1 MTKNYL
7 TGVLSAFVMCM
18 MFVFTVKAAEE
29 AGKTTLDNL
38 QAAFNGESN
47 AKVRYEAFA
56 AKADAEGYKSVA
68 SLYRATSKSEGIHA
82 AKHAE
87 MIKKAGAEPKATI
100 EKPDV
105 KSTKENL
112 EASIKGETY
121 EKESMY
127 PSFIKKA
134 ETDKN
139 TGAVMTFKGAM
150 AAEVEHAK
158 LYTQALKELDSWKEA
173 GKEFLVCQV
182 CGFTTMDQKLQIC
195 PVCSSPRSKFD
206 VIK

>member
-1 MTKNYL
+1 MVKNL
-7 TGVLSAFVMCM
+7 VRGILGVAALCVGLF
-18 MFVFTVKAAEE
+18 FTVNAAEQTV
-29 AGKTTLDNL
+29 GTTLENL

-47 AKVRYEAFA
+47 AKARYEAFA
-56 AKADAEGYKSVA
+56 AKAEAEGYKSVA

-100 EKPDV
+100 EKADV

-127 PSFIKKA
+127 PAFIKKA
-134 ETDKN
+134 ESDKN
-139 TGAVMTFKGAM
+139 EGAARTFKGAM

-158 LYTQALKELDSWKEA
+158 LYAQALKEIDSWKEA

-182 CGFTTMDQKLQIC
+182 CGFTSMDKNLKQC
-195 PVCSSPRSKFD
+195 PVCSAPRSKFD
-206 VIK
+206 VVK

>member
-1 MTKNYL
+1 MKKQL
-7 TGVLSAFVMCM
+7 MVGVLGAMLLCVGLVC
-18 MFVFTVKAAEE
+18 TVKAAEQT
-29 AGKTTLDNL
+29 AGTTLENL

-56 AKADAEGYKSVA
+56 KKANEEGYKSVA
-68 SLYRATSKSEGIHA
+68 NLYRAISRSEEIHA

-87 MIKKAGAEPKATI
+87 IIKKAGAEPKATI

-121 EKESMY
+121 EKENMY

-134 ETDKN
+134 KADRN
-139 TGAVMTFKGAM
+139 DGAVRTFKGAM
-150 AAEVEHAK
+150 VAEVEHAK
-158 LYTQALKELDSWKEA
+158 LYSQALKEFDSWKKA
-173 GKEFLVCQV
+173 DKEFLVCQI
-182 CGFTTMDQKLQIC
+182 CGFTSMDKNLNECPIC
-195 PVCSSPRSKFD
+195 SAPRSKFD
-206 VIK
+206 VFK

>member
-1 MTKNYL
+1 MVKNL
-7 TGVLSAFVMCM
+7 VGGILGVAALCVGL
-18 MFVFTVKAAEE
+18 VFTVNAAEQTV
-29 AGKTTLDNL
+29 GTTLENL

-56 AKADAEGYKSVA
+56 AKAEAEGYKSVA

-100 EKPDV
+100 EKADV

-127 PSFIKKA
+127 PAFIKKA
-134 ETDKN
+134 ESDKN
-139 TGAVMTFKGAM
+139 EGAARTFKGAM

-158 LYTQALKELDSWKEA
+158 LYAQALKELDSWKEA

-182 CGFTTMDQKLQIC
+182 CGFTSMDKNLKQC
-195 PVCSSPRSKFD
+195 PVCSAPRSKFD
-206 VIK
+206 TIK

>member
-1 MTKNYL
+1 MVKNL
-7 TGVLSAFVMCM
+7 VGGILGVAALCVGL
-18 MFVFTVKAAEE
+18 VFTVNAAEQTV
-29 AGKTTLDNL
+29 GTTLENL

-56 AKADAEGYKSVA
+56 AKAEAEGYKSVA

-100 EKPDV
+100 EKADV

-127 PSFIKKA
+127 PAFIKKA
-134 ETDKN
+134 ESDKN
-139 TGAVMTFKGAM
+139 EGAARTFKGAM

-158 LYTQALKELDSWKEA
+158 LYAQALKEIDSWKEA

-182 CGFTTMDQKLQIC
+182 CGFTSMDKNLKQC
-195 PVCSSPRSKFD
+195 PVCSAPRSKFD
-206 VIK
+206 TIK

>member
-1 MTKNYL
+1 MVKNL
-7 TGVLSAFVMCM
+7 VSGILGVTALCVGL
-18 MFVFTVKAAEE
+18 VFTVNAAEQTV
-29 AGKTTLDNL
+29 GTTLENL

-56 AKADAEGYKSVA
+56 AKAEAEGYKSVA

-100 EKPDV
+100 EKADV

-127 PSFIKKA
+127 PAFIKKA
-134 ETDKN
+134 ESDKN
-139 TGAVMTFKGAM
+139 EGAARTFKGAM

-158 LYTQALKELDSWKEA
+158 LYAQALKELDSWKET

-182 CGFTTMDQKLQIC
+182 CGFTSMDKNLKQC
-195 PVCSSPRSKFD
+195 PVCSAPRSKFD
-206 VIK
+206 VVK

>member
-1 MTKNYL
+1 MAKNVIGRIL
-7 TGVLSAFVMCM
+7 SVLALFMGL
-18 MFVFTVKAAEE
+18 VFTVNAAEQL
-29 AGKTTLDNL
+29 AGTTLDNL

-47 AKVRYEAFA
+47 AKARYEAFA

-68 SLYRATSKSEGIHA
+68 KLFRATSKSEGIHA

-87 MIKKAGAEPKATI
+87 MIKKAGAEPKAII
-100 EKPDV
+100 EKADV
-105 KSTKENL
+105 KSTKDNL

-127 PSFIKKA
+127 PSFIKQA
-134 ETDKN
+134 EVDKN
-139 TGAVMTFKGAM
+139 SGAVMTFKGAM

-158 LYTQALKELDSWKEA
+158 LYSQALKELDSWKDA
-173 GKEFLVCQV
+173 SKEFLVCQI
-182 CGFTTMDQKLQIC
+182 CGFTSMDKNLKQC
-195 PVCSSPRSKFD
+195 PVCSAPRSKFD

>member
-1 MTKNYL
+1 MAKNFICGIL
-7 TGVLSAFVMCM
+7 SVAALCTGL
-18 MFVFTVKAAEE
+18 VFTLNAAEQL
-29 AGKTTLDNL
+29 AGTTLENL
-38 QAAFNGESN
+38 QAAYNGESN
-47 AKVRYEAFA
+47 AKVRYESFA
-56 AKADAEGYKSVA
+56 VKADAEGYKSVG
-68 SLYRATSKSEGIHA
+68 SLYRAASKSEGIHA

-87 MIKKAGAEPKATI
+87 VIKKLGAEPKATI
-100 EKPDV
+100 EKADV

-121 EKESMY
+121 EKENMY

-134 ETDKN
+134 EADKN

-158 LYTQALKELDSWKEA
+158 FYSQALKELDSWKES

-182 CGFTTMDQKLQIC
+182 CGFTSMDKNLKQC
-195 PVCSSPRSKFD
+195 PVCSAPRSKFD